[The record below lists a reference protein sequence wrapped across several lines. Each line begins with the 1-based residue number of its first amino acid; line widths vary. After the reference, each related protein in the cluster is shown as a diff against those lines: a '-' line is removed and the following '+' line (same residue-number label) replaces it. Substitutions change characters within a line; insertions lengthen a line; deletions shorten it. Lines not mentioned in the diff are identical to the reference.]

1 MASFIMALIV
11 THMILA
17 TFPPRG
23 VGCLMALIMG
33 LYLEICVHL
42 RERCGSG
49 LPPVLQCTGAV
60 ASVTRVQFWPR
71 VRIAAAP
78 VHWSTRAKPFPER
91 CMDSIDPMF

>member
-11 THMILA
+11 TQVILA

-42 RERCGSG
+42 RERC
-49 LPPVLQCTGAV
+49 
-60 ASVTRVQFWPR
+60 
-71 VRIAAAP
+71 
-78 VHWSTRAKPFPER
+78 
-91 CMDSIDPMF
+91 MDSMQILIPCFKDHNCDRIQTRLSHLVQL